1 MKKDTPV
8 CCEPCEDIGTCRTDA
23 NCCLE
28 CHFSYEEQIALPY
41 LPAHLQRRL
50 VDEHQRLMR
59 NGLPSD
65 AVKAHSERELA
76 WFRRYCP
83 PEIVALVE
91 HDHDLYE
98 KGELHT
104 RSNALTILQNPR
116 VAGALIPPP
125 SRRLQGLIAL
135 NNSRAALQATYRPS
149 RHLSG

>member
-50 VDEHQRLMR
+50 QGEHAHLMR
-59 NGLPSD
+59 NGFPSD
-65 AVKAHSERELA
+65 AVQAHAEREMA

-83 PEIVALVE
+83 PEVVALVE

-98 KGELHT
+98 QGKLHT
-104 RSNALTILQNPR
+104 RSNALAVRQNPR
-116 VAGALIPPP
+116 VAGALVPPP
-125 SRRLQGLIAL
+125 TRRLQGLIAIG
-135 NNSRAALQATYRPS
+135 NSQAALRAIYRPLQ
-149 RHLSG
+149 LSSG